1 MSQLEIMRIRPVIRV
16 LLGAVTLIA
25 LGLGFETGLLQRA
38 FDSRSRL
45 EDGVVGAGFWIVEL
59 DGKPVERVPH
69 GILISRVPFT
79 LVEPGERVLGLSA
92 SGPFSGGSE
101 LVEFR
106 AAIERG
112 VNYGI
117 SKDGEGNPEL
127 VVKE

>member
-45 EDGVVGAGFWIVEL
+45 EDGVVGAGFWIVEV

-92 SGPFSGGSE
+92 SGPSSGGSE
-101 LVEFR
+101 LVECR